1 MLTTQRKQHILT
13 VLKRD
18 GQVIAK
24 TLSEELELS
33 EDTIRRDL
41 RELARDGLL
50 QRVHGGALPASPAVA
65 DFAGRTQIALGAK
78 VAIGRAAA
86 NMVQPGQV
94 VMVDG
99 GTTALQLAKHL
110 PLDLKATIVTHSPT
124 IAVELIHHPG
134 LEVILVGGKLF
145 KHSVVAVGAAA
156 IETIGR
162 IRADIYFMGATG
174 IHPKAGVTT
183 GDLEESYVKRALSQS
198 SAETILLASS
208 EKMNAASPYLVVPL
222 EELSGIITEKKVSDE
237 LTKPF
242 SDVGISVMR
251 V

>member
-18 GQVIAK
+18 GQIIAK
-24 TLSEELELS
+24 ALSEELGLS

-65 DFAGRTQIALGAK
+65 DFAGRTQIAPKAK
-78 VAIGRAAA
+78 VAIGRVAAQMIQA
-86 NMVQPGQV
+86 GQV
-94 VMVDG
+94 VFIDG

-110 PLDLKATIVTHSPT
+110 PLSLEATIVTHSPT
-124 IAVELIHHPG
+124 IAVELVEHPG
-134 LEVILVGGKLF
+134 LEVILIGGKLF
-145 KHSVVAVGAAA
+145 KHSVVAIGAAA

-198 SAETILLASS
+198 AAETILLASA
-208 EKMNAASPYLVVPL
+208 EKLNAASPYLIV
-222 EELSGIITEKKVSDE
+222 EIAELSGIITEESVAEDV
-237 LTKPF
+237 TKPF
-242 SDVGISVMR
+242 SDLGISVTR
-251 V
+251 A

>member
-1 MLTTQRKQHILT
+1 MLTTQRKQHILS

-24 TLSEELELS
+24 ALSEELGLS

-50 QRVHGGALPASPAVA
+50 QRVHGGALPASPAMA
-65 DFAGRTQIALGAK
+65 DFAGRTQIAPKAK
-78 VAIGRAAA
+78 VAVGRAAA
-86 NMVQPGQV
+86 NMIQPGQV
-94 VMVDG
+94 VMIDG

-110 PLDLKATIVTHSPT
+110 PLALEATIVTHSPT
-124 IAVELIHHPG
+124 IAVELVNHPR
-134 LEVILVGGKLF
+134 LEVILIGGKLF

-198 SAETILLASS
+198 AAETILLASA
-208 EKMNAASPYLVVPL
+208 EKLNAASPYLIMPL
-222 EELSGIITEKKVSDE
+222 EELSGIITEKSVSE
-237 LTKPF
+237 EVTKPF
-242 SDVGISVMR
+242 GDLGITVTR
-251 V
+251 A